1 MRRLIILFAA
11 FCLLSQISNAQVA
24 YYPFNGNTD
33 DSTGNGHSLIGA
45 DISYGTGKDGVPNSA
60 ALLNGNTSWMY
71 TNNFLAGKDSFTISM
86 WVKSNSSSQRSTL
99 AYAGNSNLNGNGLVL
114 DMCNTLN
121 NGDNVSPLCGGVRWL
136 CNTNVHLAQSVW
148 THIAMVKSS
157 KTYKLFINGS
167 MVHSDTCTA
176 INPSNYFLV
185 GGNLLAGNGNSLNG
199 LIDELKVFNFSLSN
213 AQINSL
219 YTGITGISN
228 IETALRIFPNPVHNS
243 QKLKIESSNEI
254 LLNGSLSVYTMQ
266 GKLLSVLE
274 IDENGEATLP
284 ATIQNGVYLVRF
296 VNQNQTAIMNLKLMV
311 LD

>member
-1 MRRLIILFAA
+1 MRRLITLFAA
-11 FCLLSQISNAQVA
+11 FCLLSQTTKAQVA
-24 YYPFNGNTD
+24 YYPFNGNTN
-33 DSTGNGHSLIGA
+33 DSTGNGHGLTGVV
-45 DISYGTGKDGVPNSA
+45 ISYGIGKDGAPNSA
-60 ALLNGNTSWMY
+60 ASLNGSTSWMF

-86 WVKSNSSSQRSTL
+86 WVKSNSSSQRAAL
-99 AYAGNSNLNGNGLVL
+99 AYVGNSNLDGNGLVL

-121 NGDNVSPLCGGVRWL
+121 NGDNISPLCGGVRWL

-148 THIAMVKSS
+148 THIAMIKSS
-157 KTYKLFINGS
+157 KSYKLFINGT

-185 GGNLLAGNGNSLNG
+185 GGNLVVGNGNSLNG
-199 LIDELKVFNFSLSN
+199 LIDELKVFDFSLSN

-228 IETALRIFPNPVHNS
+228 IETSLKIFPNPVHNS
-243 QKLKIESSNEI
+243 QKLKIECSNGM

-266 GKLLSVLE
+266 GKLLSVIE
-274 IDENGEATLP
+274 IDANGEATLP
-284 ATIQNGVYLVRF
+284 DIIQNGVYLVRF
-296 VNQNQTAIMNLKLMV
+296 LNRNQTVIMNSKLMV